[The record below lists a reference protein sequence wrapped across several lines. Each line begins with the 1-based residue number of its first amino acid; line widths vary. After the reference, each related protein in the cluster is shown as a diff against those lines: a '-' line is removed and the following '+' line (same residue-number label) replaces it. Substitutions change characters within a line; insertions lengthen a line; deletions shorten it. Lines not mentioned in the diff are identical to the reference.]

1 MSALPLPKF
10 EIQTASQLV
19 DYLQSAVSWR
29 EVEALTLHYP
39 DWKNEAWEMLSEE
52 DRERIKA
59 LKKWANHPLA
69 QRFPPYSTVQRL
81 DDSEGQTG
89 KVINYWSA
97 YGIDYITFSV
107 GQDIDWCRASQL
119 KKVRVKT

>member
-1 MSALPLPKF
+1 MSALPLPQF
-10 EIQTASQLV
+10 EIHTASQLA

-29 EVEALTLHYP
+29 EVEALTLNYP
-39 DWKNEAWEMLSEE
+39 DWKAEAWEMLSEE

-59 LKKWANHPLA
+59 FKKWANHPLA
-69 QRFPPYSTVQRL
+69 QKFPPYSIVQRL
-81 DDSEGQTG
+81 DDREGQTG

-107 GQDIDWCRASQL
+107 DQDIDWCRASQL
-119 KKVRVKT
+119 KKVRL